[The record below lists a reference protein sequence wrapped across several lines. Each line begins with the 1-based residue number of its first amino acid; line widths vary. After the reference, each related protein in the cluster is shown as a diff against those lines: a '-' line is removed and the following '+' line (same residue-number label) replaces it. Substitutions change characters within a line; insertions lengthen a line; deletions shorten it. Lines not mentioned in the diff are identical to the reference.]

1 MKGHILGGTIVTLK
15 GRNLGAKLLDI
26 QHNVTIAGVACT
38 PYSDL
43 YKPARQWVSKICTC
57 CQ

>member
-1 MKGHILGGTIVTLK
+1 MKGHILGGTIVTIK

-43 YKPARQWVSKICTC
+43 YKPARQ
-57 CQ
+57 